1 MKQSSVLLAGGL
13 LILVVAIVAIL
24 LLTESFTPENTDPA
38 FAAAVSFVNA
48 AGKGDDA
55 TAISLLSPELQT
67 YVAEQ
72 CPDGSVSACVRD
84 YTPAEWGSFLNA
96 VFRRAAP
103 DGPAARD
110 VELIATYEQ
119 DKGFSGVCIYNR
131 VEQDAAGAWKVTEW
145 AGFVHCGEDAARDM
159 ATNPN
164 TPNRVP

>member
-1 MKQSSVLLAGGL
+1 MKQSSVLLAAGL
-13 LILVVAIVAIL
+13 LITTVVMVAIL

-55 TAISLLSPELQT
+55 VALGLLSPELQA
-67 YVAEQ
+67 YVQEQ
-72 CPDGSVSACVRD
+72 CPDGSVSACVRV
-84 YTPAEWGSFLNA
+84 YTPAEWGGFLNA

-103 DGPAARD
+103 DGPSARD
-110 VELIATYEQ
+110 VDLIATYEE

-145 AGFVHCGEDAARDM
+145 AGFVHCGEEVARNM
-159 ATNPN
+159 ATNPD

>member
-1 MKQSSVLLAGGL
+1 MKQSSVLLAAGL
-13 LILVVAIVAIL
+13 LILTVAVVAIL

-38 FAAAVSFVNA
+38 YAAAVGFVNA
-48 AGKGDDA
+48 AGTGDDS
-55 TAISLLSPELQT
+55 TALSLLSPDLQA

-72 CPDGSVSACVRD
+72 CPDASVAACVRA
-84 YTPAEWGSFLNA
+84 YTPEEWGAFLNA

-103 DGPAARD
+103 DGPNARD

-131 VEQDAAGAWKVTEW
+131 VEQDAAGAWKVTGW
-145 AGFVHCGEDAARDM
+145 AGFIHCGEAAARDM
-159 ATNPN
+159 ATNPD

>member
-1 MKQSSVLLAGGL
+1 MKQSSVLLAAGL

-38 FAAAVSFVNA
+38 YAAAVSFVNA

-55 TAISLLSPELQT
+55 TAMSLLSPELQT
-67 YVAEQ
+67 YVQEQ
-72 CPDGSVSACVRD
+72 CGSVSACVRE
-84 YTPAEWGSFLNA
+84 YTPAEWGGFLNA

-103 DGPAARD
+103 DGPSARD
-110 VELIATYEQ
+110 VELIATYEE

-159 ATNPN
+159 ATNPD
-164 TPNRVP
+164 TPNRAP

>member
-1 MKQSSVLLAGGL
+1 V
-13 LILVVAIVAIL
+13 IVAIL

-38 FAAAVSFVNA
+38 FAVAVNFVNA

-55 TAISLLSPELQT
+55 VALGLLSPGLQA

-72 CPDGSVSACVRD
+72 CPDGSISACVRA
-84 YTPAEWGSFLNA
+84 YTPAEWGGFLNA

-103 DGPAARD
+103 DGPSARD
-110 VELIATYEQ
+110 VELIATYEE

-131 VEQDAAGAWKVTEW
+131 VEQDTAGAWKVTEW

-159 ATNPN
+159 ATNPA
-164 TPNRVP
+164 TPNRVR